1 MVKQPA
7 VYILANRKNG
17 TLYTGVTS
25 NLLKRVHEH
34 KEEVTKGFS
43 SKYKCKMLV
52 FYEVHETMESA
63 ILREKQ
69 IKGGSRDRKIQLVQ
83 QINPEWKDL
92 YAGLG
97 L

>member
-83 QINPEWKDL
+83 QVNPEWKDL
-92 YAGLG
+92 YVGLG